1 MNTLNLHKLIKGI
14 LVHNGYFFVADI
26 MKHYDV
32 SEEGDIVQTTD
43 IKSDPKLDSEQLEAL
58 RAELVRMHAVYNE
71 LMSSNP
77 FDFTGL
83 QDLGK
88 RRYISLMKELQYIPE
103 GSTDNQDEPEDNF
116 LDIIFGIGEVTELC
130 GLNATGKS

>member
-1 MNTLNLHKLIKGI
+1 
-14 LVHNGYFFVADI
+14 
-26 MKHYDV
+26 
-32 SEEGDIVQTTD
+32 
-43 IKSDPKLDSEQLEAL
+43 
-58 RAELVRMHAVYNE
+58 MHAVYNE
-71 LMSSNP
+71 LMASNP

-88 RRYISLMKELQYIPE
+88 RKYISLMKELSFTPE
-103 GSTDNQDEPEDNF
+103 GSTENQDEPEDNF